1 MQTDNIAAFDTKAW
15 LIWLQWTRIRN
26 CTILEEERR
35 RGFGWVNK
43 AVDSDLCRNPVR
55 AWTSPRFLTTASIYS
70 LWRFI
75 FIIIISFF
83 LLSAGNR
90 NFCFIFSFCCEARNG
105 TYSQS
110 FAPNCLR
117 GEQIGA
123 LFNSHSFCTV
133 VVNFGSLEGFNGRK
147 KGQLCSAIAF
157 GSSLGALQKR
167 IHVNLSWSPQQQRVF
182 EETFTDWLWRL
193 VRHVEDS
200 LNSAG
205 LLASTTLLLMPA
217 CKSNGWSPFR
227 LQTPHIK

>member
-1 MQTDNIAAFDTKAW
+1 MY
-15 LIWLQWTRIRN
+15 R
-26 CTILEEERR
+26 
-35 RGFGWVNK
+35 
-43 AVDSDLCRNPVR
+43 
-55 AWTSPRFLTTASIYS
+55 TSSVVIFMNGHFLRPTTSAKSI
-70 LWRFI
+70 
-75 FIIIISFF
+75 
-83 LLSAGNR
+83 
-90 NFCFIFSFCCEARNG
+90 NG

-123 LFNSHSFCTV
+123 LFNSHSFGTV
-133 VVNFGSLEGFNGRK
+133 VVDVESLEDLCGRK

-157 GSSLGALQKR
+157 GCSLGALQKR
-167 IHVNLSWSPQQQRVF
+167 IHVNLSWSPQEQRVF

-217 CKSNGWSPFR
+217 CKSNGWSPFC
-227 LQTPHIK
+227 LQTFPHQVKGRLCPPSSRARRRRRGTSTGLSSNHTGGRRRSCQV